1 MRALQFDNKY
11 LIPLLT
17 NLCQYGDNT
26 SPRKAGFGP
35 GSSTTS
41 NVDTADE
48 QEAEDDEVV
57 DVIPRREVNVH

>member
-17 NLCQYGDNT
+17 NLCQYGDNG
-26 SPRKAGFGP
+26 SPRKGGFGP
-35 GSSTTS
+35 EGSAS

-48 QEAEDDEVV
+48 HEAEDDEVV
-57 DVIPRREVNVH
+57 DVIRREVNVH